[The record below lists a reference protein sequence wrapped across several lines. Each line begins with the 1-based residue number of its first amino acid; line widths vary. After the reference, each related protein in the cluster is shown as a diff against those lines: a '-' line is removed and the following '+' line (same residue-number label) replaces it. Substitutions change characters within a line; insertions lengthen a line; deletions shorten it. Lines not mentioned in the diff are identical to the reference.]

1 MKHMKKNKT
10 IFELVEILYERYD
23 ANDELIVPK
32 YPEFKVYER
41 RRGVFSTL
49 AKAEQAMKEWVEMEE
64 DCCEVN
70 VTFGFH
76 IEELYIDSMFAC
88 KTIRNYLSD
97 GSLWD
102 ECLTS
107 SLRDE
112 DGCYDE
118 FFGRPADKVRLQ
130 NGDLAEEL
138 IYQHGYGYIARLVI
152 VGNPPLSP
160 EDISKKR
167 QRWKERKSTG
177 FPFDF
182 MDDLYYA
189 LHFCEEDHH
198 SDGYAHSHPFPINLF
213 PVRFPVSDEIRNN
226 LENHYRNYRS
236 WFE

>member
-32 YPEFKVYER
+32 YPEFKVYKR

-49 AKAEQAMKEWVEMEE
+49 AKTEQAMKEWREAFHDEE
-64 DCCEVN
+64 N
-70 VTFGFH
+70 KTFGFQ
-76 IEELYIDSMFAC
+76 IAENYIDSRAF

-107 SLRDE
+107 SLEDE
-112 DGCYDE
+112 EGRSEE
-118 FFGRPADKVRLQ
+118 FLGRSADKVLFQ

-138 IYQHGYGYIARLVI
+138 IYEHGYGYIARLVI

-160 EDISKKR
+160 EEISKKR

-189 LHFCEEDHH
+189 LHFCEEDDH